1 MLHIISARDLK
12 NICDEECVFAKLSEH
27 FSRKFYF
34 LINFLVNIHV
44 SPVGHQRLIFFAFF
58 FFFFYHTGTSNTW
71 ICYSDL
77 WFCVGVSSRR
87 TFIVY
92 LILYNICALQI
103 ALIYAGVQ
111 FVLANGISKKKSYY
125 NIYVLHRSSTAAG
138 DQCGPVKNMIYS
150 IEFSLRACLIII
162 IIYYFFFSTAY

>member
-58 FFFFYHTGTSNTW
+58 LFFFYHTGTSNTW

-111 FVLANGISKKKSYY
+111 FVLANGISKKNY
-125 NIYVLHRSSTAAG
+125 
-138 DQCGPVKNMIYS
+138 
-150 IEFSLRACLIII
+150 I
-162 IIYYFFFSTAY
+162 IIYTFYIAAARRRATNAVQWKTWFIPSSFHCALVLLLLSYIIFFSTAY